1 MLQKSIHAG
10 SIYTLPEDVKL
21 TEPQIKSWLAAF
33 LAMFNVDEQTH
44 ITQTWWLWRANDENE
59 LRARNGIPSSI
70 EQIQWLFK
78 TKRLTA
84 CMFEPRLSLTEVTV
98 LKTTNE
104 LNETKRDLKDGALV
118 ACDICSTS
126 SCTTVTCQSIVETF
140 NKVARIITGGQCQT
154 ITSLFEAAANI
165 RKTITKLRTQLG
177 NLLHPDLVFQFENAD
192 FKNWKALSNGIRRA
206 YDVKEIKNTMVSVFQ
221 SLNEIISSNKRAE
234 IKVAAFKNLINRL
247 TIKSEEEFID
257 ARDMEGNYVFMN
269 QPEEYNPII
278 NTLFTFMLFLQIP
291 ETKWPTL
298 QEDFERKIQ
307 AGWSYKNWHENRPK
321 LYELIDK
328 TQKQK
333 QSHATSQVAQAQP
346 AQEREYRSNSAP
358 TSRSN
363 SRARDDFNTRKR
375 STSIDRNYTR
385 EPRTFKDRKEAK
397 YIAGIPNTNL
407 CLHCTE
413 NNDRL
418 VEIYHPPGKGFGGE
432 GPCCIYDVNG
442 DINGRNARRIIQKI
456 YESNETTFL
465 ANENVYEITN
475 DYSASSNDD
484 VERDSTRPTRESRT
498 QLCAV
503 REGKIVNSS
512 LPVIQGNFVTNKF
525 IMSGYRKGS
534 LTFDSGAAR
543 SFLHESHLA
552 FLRHERSRPI
562 TREYFGAGGV
572 KLKIRRHYYNV
583 WISLDEVGE
592 VCFKETLISTEAEPF
607 RGMLV
612 GRTDMQQLKVHIDFG
627 RGTLGITKGRDNRGG
642 FKTWLFQMKAGN
654 QPQAGHENFIG
665 GLKTR
670 EVSNSSGNT
679 NLSNVEDEFSRNRP
693 SGNPDRARKTK
704 QVARTDASP
713 KKRSTTIYDQL
724 SDPALPIDLVESIYS
739 KRYLTFL
746 ELSHDNERKAEA
758 DAAKFDC
765 DQMLRIITKRA
776 KAVDS
781 IRSKHYMSEEMRD
794 SQFDQMHDYFK
805 RIPKFNGSL
814 VGHDVIP
821 FVKKLETC
829 FKIYATRENELEPLF
844 CKQIAWKLD
853 DTYSGVFANL
863 DEKERDT
870 FEKCKKWLLDTF
882 EDKKSATRRNHPGK
896 RIDDCFSFKNR
907 GECPRG
913 ENCRYKHDPKFEK
926 KKKIGS
932 SRARTDFST
941 SDGNRRGKQSNPER
955 FWVTDGTREI
965 LVERVPVRA
974 KSTRPKQDR
983 SHIGYSTHRTVK

>member
-33 LAMFNVDEQTH
+33 LAMFNVDEQIH
-44 ITQTWWLWRANDENE
+44 ITQTLWLWRANDENE

-98 LKTTNE
+98 LKTINE

-118 ACDICSTS
+118 ACDICNTS

-140 NKVARIITGGQCQT
+140 NKVARTITGGQCQT
-154 ITSLFEAAANI
+154 ITSLFETAADI

-177 NLLHPDLVFQFENAD
+177 NLLHSDLIFQFENAD

-221 SLNEIISSNKRAE
+221 SLNEIILSNKRAE

-257 ARDMEGNYVFMN
+257 ARDIEDNYVFMN

-328 TQKQK
+328 AQKQK
-333 QSHATSQVAQAQP
+333 QSRAISQDAHAEP
-346 AQEREYRSNSAP
+346 IQEREYRSNSAP

-363 SRARDDFNTRKR
+363 SRAREDFNTRKR
-375 STSIDRNYTR
+375 SASSDRNYAR

-397 YIAGIPNTNL
+397 HIMGIPATNL
-407 CLHCTE
+407 CLHCTT
-413 NNDRL
+413 NNDRQ
-418 VEIYHPPGKGFGGE
+418 VEIYHPPERGFGGR
-432 GPCCIYDVNG
+432 GPCCIYDANG
-442 DINGRNARRIIQKI
+442 NINGRKARQIIQNINK
-456 YESNETTFL
+456 SNETTFL
-465 ANENVYEITN
+465 ADENVHEITD
-475 DYSASSNDD
+475 DYSSSSDSGD
-484 VERDSTRPTRESRT
+484 ERDSTRPTRESST

-503 REGKIVNSS
+503 KEGKIVNNS
-512 LPVIQGNFVTNKF
+512 LPVIQGNFATNKC

-543 SFLHESHLA
+543 SFLHESHLP

-572 KLKIRRHYYNV
+572 KLKIRKHYYNV

-607 RGMLV
+607 RSMLV

-627 RGTLGITKGRDNRGG
+627 RGTLGITKGRDSRGG
-642 FKTWLFQMKAGN
+642 FKTWLFQMKVGN

-670 EVSNSSGNT
+670 EVSNSIGNT
-679 NLSNVEDEFSRNRP
+679 NSSNVEDESSKNQ
-693 SGNPDRARKTK
+693 SSKNPERAREAK
-704 QVARTDASP
+704 QVARTITSP
-713 KKRSTTIYDQL
+713 KKRPTTIYDQL
-724 SDPALPIDLVESIYS
+724 ADPALPMDLIESIYS

-746 ELSHDNERKAEA
+746 ELSHDKERKAEA

-765 DQMLRIITKRA
+765 DQMLKIITKRA
-776 KAVDS
+776 KAAKS
-781 IRSKHYMSEEMRD
+781 IRSKPYMSEETLD
-794 SQFDQMHDYFK
+794 SQYDQMYDDFK

-821 FVKKLETC
+821 FVEKLENAS
-829 FKIYATRENELEPLF
+829 KYM
-844 CKQIAWKLD
+844 
-853 DTYSGVFANL
+853 
-863 DEKERDT
+863 
-870 FEKCKKWLLDTF
+870 
-882 EDKKSATRRNHPGK
+882 
-896 RIDDCFSFKNR
+896 
-907 GECPRG
+907 PRA
-913 ENCRYKHDPKFEK
+913 KM
-926 KKKIGS
+926 S
-932 SRARTDFST
+932 
-941 SDGNRRGKQSNPER
+941 SNPSS
-955 FWVTDGTREI
+955 
-965 LVERVPVRA
+965 A
-974 KSTRPKQDR
+974 NKSL
-983 SHIGYSTHRTVK
+983 GN